1 MARALRTLRQWRRS
15 WYALLFQ
22 MPAVPEALLRADDFA
37 LLRRI
42 FRVDPSRKGAYS
54 PEDIDAIV
62 RAAATPGALT
72 AMIDYY
78 RASLRRRPHKKW
90 LPVAAPTQIIWGQR
104 DRYLAPELATPD
116 ARWVP
121 DQRVLYIPG
130 ASHWV
135 QADAPERVNE
145 TLLEFLRPLRA

>member
-1 MARALRTLRQWRRS
+1 
-15 WYALLFQ
+15 
-22 MPAVPEALLRADDFA
+22 AVPEALLRAYDFA

-42 FRVDPSRKGAYS
+42 FRVDPSRNGAYS
-54 PEDIDAIV
+54 AEDVEAIV

-90 LPVAAPTQIIWGQR
+90 LPIAAPTQIIWGER
-104 DRYLAPELATPD
+104 DRYLSADLAAAD
-116 ARWVP
+116 LKWVP
-121 DQRVLYIPG
+121 DQRVLHIPG

-145 TLLEFLRPLRA
+145 TLIEFLGPLRA